1 MTPDDDF
8 IGQLEGYLEEYE
20 GLTPLPDAVRQA
32 IRAELPTMRQGG
44 PPWGPMRYLRMSNN
58 AKLGLAAAAVVAL
71 AIIGI
76 GVLLRPPSG
85 APTATVVETPSPAPS
100 ASGLPTLSMPGS
112 RATEPAGEFGW
123 VGAPGSFTGMHSVVL
138 VGDGTFRQTQIVFAV
153 NDDCFGSPMGS
164 TPTTVTVAG
173 FDALYV
179 EPYAAPDGRIVMFNE
194 QGSETTA
201 AYALAIGDRTLCVYL
216 SWDPTTTPAELA
228 AARAVIESIR
238 AETAGAGIRM
248 VFTTEGGW
256 DTG

>member
-1 MTPDDDF
+1 MTRDDDF
-8 IGQLEGYLEEYE
+8 IGQLEGYLDEYE
-20 GLTPLPDAVRQA
+20 GMTPLPGEVRDA
-32 IRAELPTMRQGG
+32 IRSELPSTRQSGLR
-44 PPWGPMRYLRMSNN
+44 WGQMRYLPMSNN

-71 AIIGI
+71 AIIGV

-85 APTATVVETPSPAPS
+85 APIATVVETPSPPPS
-100 ASGLPTLSMPGS
+100 ASGLPTLFMPGS
-112 RATEPAGEFGW
+112 RGNEPAGEFGW
-123 VGAPGSFTGMHSVVL
+123 VGAPGSITGMHNVVL

-153 NDDCFGSPMGS
+153 NDDCFGGPIAS
-164 TPTTVTVAG
+164 TPTAVTVAG
-173 FDALYV
+173 FDARYV

-194 QGSETTA
+194 RGSETTG

-238 AETAGAGIRM
+238 AETAGGSIRI